1 MTSSMV
7 LIIAAVLMLILL
19 FMKVP
24 VFAALLTSSAVYCL
38 LTPSIPMQIIAQ
50 RVVSGMENIPLLAI
64 PFFVCSGIIMNYS
77 GVTKRV
83 VNFCDIIISKLG
95 VPGGLGQVSV
105 LTATMMGGLS
115 GSNLADA
122 AMQAKMLVPE
132 MEKKGFSKEFSS
144 VLTAIAAM
152 ITPLIPPGIAM
163 IIYGSLSN
171 VSVGKLFVAG
181 FGVGSLLCIS
191 LMVFVAIISIRRGY
205 QKETIDVKIQRPK
218 MIRIFADA
226 IPSLLLPIV
235 IIGGIRIGIF
245 TPTEAGAIAIFY
257 ALILAAIYREM
268 SLKDLAKAIKETVL
282 TTAAIMVIIG
292 AASAFAWILT
302 REQIPQ
308 ALASFMVASI
318 SSKYIFLL
326 LVNIFLLIVGMFV
339 EGNASMIVLVPLL
352 VPIARAFGIP
362 DIQFAMIFIFNS
374 AIGCI
379 TPPVGTLMLVTCG
392 ITKCK
397 IAAFIKE
404 SLPFYILLF
413 VVLMLLTFVPIFS
426 EGIVNLIY

>member
-1 MTSSMV
+1 MESSTV
-7 LIIAAVLMLILL
+7 LIIAAFIMLIML
-19 FMKVP
+19 FLKVP
-24 VFAALLTSSAVYCL
+24 VFISLLTSSALYCL
-38 LTPSIPMQIIAQ
+38 LTPSIPIQIMAQ
-50 RVVSGMENIPLLAI
+50 RVVAGMENIPLLAI

-83 VNFCDIIISKLG
+83 IRFCDVIISKLG
-95 VPGGLGQVSV
+95 IPGGLGQVTV
-105 LTATMMGGLS
+105 LTATVMGGLS

-144 VLTAIAAM
+144 VLTAVSAM

-163 IIYGSLSN
+163 IIYGSISN

-181 FGVGSLLCIS
+181 FGVGALLCIS
-191 LMVFVAIISIRRGY
+191 LMIFVMIISIKRGY
-205 QKETIDVKIQRPK
+205 QKTTDIKIQESFLK
-218 MIRIFADA
+218 TMIDA
-226 IPSLLLPIV
+226 VPSLLLPIV
-235 IIGGIRIGIF
+235 IIGGIRFGVF
-245 TPTEAGAIAIFY
+245 TPTEAGSAAIVY
-257 ALILAAIYREM
+257 ALILALIYREM
-268 SLKDLAKAIKETVL
+268 TVKDFIKAIKETCL
-282 TTAAIMVIIG
+282 TTASIMLIIG

-302 REQIPQ
+302 REQAPQ
-308 ALASFMVASI
+308 ALAEFMVTSI
-318 SSKYIFLL
+318 SSKYIFLIL
-326 LVNIFLLIVGMFV
+326 ANLFLIGVGMFV

-352 VPIARAFGIP
+352 VPVARAFGIS
-362 DIQFAMIFIFNS
+362 DIQFAMVFIFNS

-404 SLPFYILLF
+404 SAPFYAVLLI
-413 VVLMLLTFVPIFS
+413 VLLLLTFVPVFS
-426 EGIVNLIY
+426 TGIVDLIY

>member
-1 MTSSMV
+1 MESSTV
-7 LIIAAVLMLILL
+7 LIIAAFIMLIML
-19 FMKVP
+19 FLKVP
-24 VFAALLTSSAVYCL
+24 VFISLLTSSALYCL
-38 LTPSIPMQIIAQ
+38 LTPSIPIQIMAQ
-50 RVVSGMENIPLLAI
+50 RVVAGMENIPLLAI

-83 VNFCDIIISKLG
+83 IRFCDVIISKLG
-95 VPGGLGQVSV
+95 IPGGLGQVTV
-105 LTATMMGGLS
+105 LTATVMGGLS

-144 VLTAIAAM
+144 VLTAVSAM

-163 IIYGSLSN
+163 IIYGSISN

-181 FGVGSLLCIS
+181 FGVGALLCIS
-191 LMVFVAIISIRRGY
+191 LMIFVMIISIKRGY
-205 QKETIDVKIQRPK
+205 QKTTDIKIQESFLK
-218 MIRIFADA
+218 TMIDA
-226 IPSLLLPIV
+226 VPSLLLPIV
-235 IIGGIRIGIF
+235 IIGGIRFGVF
-245 TPTEAGAIAIFY
+245 TPTEAGSAAIVY
-257 ALILAAIYREM
+257 ALILALIYREM
-268 SLKDLAKAIKETVL
+268 TVKDFIKAIKETCL
-282 TTAAIMVIIG
+282 TTASIMLIIG

-302 REQIPQ
+302 REQVPQ
-308 ALASFMVASI
+308 ALAEFMVTSI
-318 SSKYIFLL
+318 SSKYIFLI
-326 LVNIFLLIVGMFV
+326 LVNLFLIGVGMFV

-352 VPIARAFGIP
+352 VPVARAFGIS
-362 DIQFAMIFIFNS
+362 DIQFAMVFIFNS

-404 SLPFYILLF
+404 SVPFYAVLLI
-413 VVLMLLTFVPIFS
+413 VLLLLTFVPVFS
-426 EGIVNLIY
+426 TGIVDLIY

>member
-1 MTSSMV
+1 MTSSAV
-7 LIIAAVLMLILL
+7 LIIAVLLMLIML

-24 VFAALLTSSAVYCL
+24 VFVALLTSSAVYCL
-38 LTPSIPMQIIAQ
+38 FTPAVPMQIIAQ

-83 VNFCDIIISKLG
+83 VQFCDVIISKLG
-95 VPGGLGQVSV
+95 IPGGLGQVSI

-132 MEKKGFSKEFSS
+132 MEKKGFSKEFST

-152 ITPLIPPGIAM
+152 ITPLIPPGIGM

-181 FGVGSLLCIS
+181 FGVGSILCIS
-191 LMVFVAIISIRRGY
+191 LMIFVVIISLKRGY
-205 QKETIDVKIQRPK
+205 QKETIAMKAAQPNMLKV
-218 MIRIFADA
+218 FADA

-235 IIGGIRIGIF
+235 IIGGIRFGIF

-268 SLKDLAKAIKETVL
+268 SIRDFFKAIKETCL
-282 TTAAIMVIIG
+282 TTGSIMLIIG

-318 SSKYIFLL
+318 SSKYIFLII
-326 LVNIFLLIVGMFV
+326 VNLFLLIVGMFV

-362 DIQFAMIFIFNS
+362 DIQFAMVFIFNS

-397 IAAFIKE
+397 VSAFIKE
-404 SLPFYILLF
+404 SLPFYILLAI
-413 VVLMLLTFVPIFS
+413 VLFLLTFVPILS
-426 EGIVNLIY
+426 VGIVNLIY

>member
-1 MTSSMV
+1 MSSAIV
-7 LIIAAVLMLILL
+7 LIIAVVLMLVLL

-24 VFAALLTSSAVYCL
+24 VFIALLTSSAVYCL
-38 LTPSIPMQIIAQ
+38 LTPAVPLQIIAQ
-50 RVVSGMENIPLLAI
+50 RVVSGLENIPLLAI
-64 PFFVCSGIIMNYS
+64 PFFVCSGVVMNYS

-83 VNFCDIIISKLG
+83 VRFCDVIISKLG

-144 VLTAIAAM
+144 VLTAVAAM
-152 ITPLIPPGIAM
+152 ITPLIPPGIGM
-163 IIYGSLSN
+163 IIYGSISN
-171 VSVGKLFVAG
+171 VSVGKLFVSG
-181 FGVGSLLCIS
+181 IGVGLLLCVT
-191 LMVFVAIISIRRGY
+191 LMIFVAVISKKRGY
-205 QKETIDVKIQRPK
+205 KNDTGVGKEKVNMLKAFT
-218 MIRIFADA
+218 DA
-226 IPSLLLPIV
+226 VPSLLLPIV
-235 IIGGIRIGIF
+235 IIGGIRFGVF
-245 TPTEAGAIAIFY
+245 TPTEAGAIAIIY
-257 ALILAAIYREM
+257 ALILAAIYKEM
-268 SLKDLAKAIKETVL
+268 SFRDFFKAIKETCL
-282 TTAAIMVIIG
+282 TTGSIMLIIG

-308 ALASFMVASI
+308 ALAQFFVSSI
-318 SSKYIFLL
+318 SSKYMFLI

-339 EGNASMIVLVPLL
+339 EGNASMIILVPLL

-362 DIQFAMIFIFNS
+362 DIQFAMVFIFNS

-379 TPPVGTLMLVTCG
+379 TPPVGTLMLVVCG

-397 IAAFIKE
+397 VASFIKE
-404 SLPFYILLF
+404 SLIFYILLLI
-413 VVLMLLTFVPIFS
+413 VLMLLTFVPFLS
-426 EGIVNLIY
+426 EGIVKLVY